1 MHGPAN
7 RPSPGAIVLPIPVAV
22 FAAFILVTPL
32 VPLRAV
38 AQVRIAGAIAGLVV
52 DNTDAVVPGAR
63 VQLKDEGT
71 GIGKESTTNDSGGF
85 LFPDLSFGSY
95 RVTVTLEGF
104 ETAVFESVKVESSRT
119 TDLRIKLV
127 VGSVT
132 ESVQV
137 KGVVPVLEMTSNII
151 STTVNNTYL
160 QQLPLNGRS
169 TFAFA
174 RLMPGTATPLN
185 SGDTHYNGMPGGTI
199 NGTIDGINNA
209 SNGFKSG
216 GTSFFATVP
225 PRLGAMEEVTIET
238 AGLGADSGAEGAVN
252 LKFITK
258 RGTNQYHGSV
268 FEQIRND
275 VFNANSYFNTSRG
288 LPKSKV
294 RQNDFGGNF
303 GGPLPVGP
311 KNKLFFFVNYEEAYV
326 PGTQTRSNT
335 MLTPEAQQGFFR
347 YQTASGE
354 IRTANLLQIA
364 AQNGFQ
370 STLDPTIAQLLAK
383 QNQAIPNGRLASTND
398 LRTTSFN
405 WLEPGKLLQPYPT
418 ARVDFQITPNLSWM
432 GSWNLYGS
440 RDYGRRQWP
449 LADVPVQYLF
459 DLSYWITA
467 TGLNWTIGSRNFN
480 EFRYG
485 VQHSGDT
492 TPGRG
497 LEFMTANPSLNGAPI
512 RFAGGAGNLP
522 LGLSPMV
529 QQDAPITGR
538 HYITTIYDAL
548 TLLRGNHTFKLGGTY
563 RLTDWHDTSFSGPGG
578 LLGSPAY
585 SIGSAAGDPAA
596 NLFTASTMP
605 GVQSPDLGTANAL
618 YAFLTGRLTR
628 VLTGRVVDPNTLQ
641 YAITNFENWT
651 TSKMGGVYAQD
662 SWRLKPSFTLNY
674 GLRWEFAGAPYNHN
688 DIAVFPDY
696 ANLLG
701 PSTGLFQPGRL
712 DGVANPV
719 MTRGMVASKADLMNP
734 APNVGF
740 AWTPNFDHGLLG
752 KIIGSDSKTVV
763 RGGFA
768 RNYYDEGTNFFSSNP
783 GSNPGQQ
790 QSLDLRPGVAPGFS
804 PGGLTIQSP
813 LPPYVVFPAAYG
825 NTFNQADFTFSSG
838 FSTMKGNL
846 KTPYVQSWNVGVQR
860 EVGAHMVVEAR
871 YLGNRGSNLW
881 RTYSLNEVNV
891 FENGFLQ
898 EFKNAQNNLAIN
910 TANGRTGFANN
921 GLPGQVPLPIFEAAF
936 GARGSQVALSSGSG
950 FTNAGFITN
959 LQQGTAGAL
968 ASSLASNTQ
977 YLCRMIGSPFSPC
990 ARLGY
995 DAPGPYP
1002 MNFFQVNPYAAGS
1015 SLNLVD
1021 DNSYSRYN
1029 GLQLQ
1034 LRRRFDRGLS
1044 VTANYTLS
1052 RATTD
1057 LWADNATQSINYHT
1071 LRNKSLDDGPSPFDI
1086 RHVFQSYLTYD
1097 LPFGGDHALRSTNSV
1112 VNAVI
1117 GGWQLGGVLTLQ
1129 SGNPFRLSSG
1139 RATVNSGD
1147 SGVVLAPGV
1156 TVDDIQKL
1164 IHTNPGPGLNRYF
1177 VDPKLIG
1184 PDGRANPAYL
1194 QVPTEPGKFG
1204 QFVYLYGPNNFNVD
1218 ASFSKEFALPQR
1230 ARLAIWIGMFNV
1242 FNNPVWGLGP
1252 TVNNIGLNFLT
1263 DANIQSQTFGQTPAP
1278 VNNPRSMQVRG
1289 GISF

>member
-1 MHGPAN
+1 MPAAL
-7 RPSPGAIVLPIPVAV
+7 RRMSGLAVSPSLFLIVLAFLANTPGAA
-22 FAAFILVTPL
+22 
-32 VPLRAV
+32 
-38 AQVRIAGAIAGLVV
+38 AQVRIAGAVAGLVT
-52 DNTDAVVPGAR
+52 DNSDAVVPGAR
-63 VQLKDEGT
+63 VQLRDEGT
-71 GIGKESTTNDSGGF
+71 GIEKETTTNESGGF

-104 ETAVFESVKVESSRT
+104 QTAVFENVKVESSRT
-119 TDLRIKLV
+119 TDLRVKLI

-137 KGVVPVLEMTSNII
+137 KGVVPVLELTSNII

-160 QQLPLNGRS
+160 QRLPLNGRS

-216 GTSFFATVP
+216 GTSFFATVS

-238 AGLGADSGAEGAVN
+238 AGLGADAGAEGAVN
-252 LKFITK
+252 LKFITR
-258 RGTNQYHGSV
+258 RGTNQYRGSL

-275 VFNANSYFNTSRG
+275 AFNANSYFNTTRG
-288 LPKSKV
+288 LPKAKL
-294 RQNDFGGNF
+294 RQHDFGGNL
-303 GGPLPVGP
+303 GGPIPVGR
-311 KNKLFFFVNYEEAYV
+311 KDKLFFFVNFEETYIPRTAN
-326 PGTQTRSNT
+326 QSNI
-335 MLTPEAQQGFFR
+335 MLTSEAQQGIFR

-354 IRTANLLQIA
+354 IRTVNLLQIA
-364 AQNGFQ
+364 GQNGFQ
-370 STLDPTIAQLLAK
+370 STIDPTIATLLAK
-383 QNQAIPNGRLASTND
+383 QNQAIQYGRLASTND

-405 WLEPGKLLQPYPT
+405 WLEPGKVVQPYPT

-432 GSWNLYGS
+432 GSWNLSGS
-440 RDYGRRQWP
+440 KDYGRRQWP
-449 LADVPVQYLF
+449 LPDVPVQYLF
-459 DLSYWITA
+459 NLSYWITS
-467 TGLNWTIGSRNFN
+467 TGVNWTIGSRNFN

-512 RFAGGAGNLP
+512 RFNAGEKNLFP
-522 LGLSPMV
+522 PFNLSPMV

-548 TLLRGNHTFKLGGTY
+548 TLLRGNHSFKLGGAY
-563 RLTDWHDTSFSGPGG
+563 RLTDWHDTSFDAPGG

-585 SIGSAAGDPAA
+585 TVGSATGDPAV
-596 NLFTASTMP
+596 NLFTAATMP
-605 GVQSPDLGTANAL
+605 GVQSTDLGAANAL
-618 YAFLTGRLTR
+618 YAVLTGRLTR
-628 VLTGRVVDPNTLQ
+628 VQTGRVVDPNTLQ
-641 YAITNFENWT
+641 YAITNRENWT
-651 TSKMGGVYAQD
+651 SSKMGGIYGQD
-662 SWRLKPSFTLNY
+662 SWRMKPSFTLNY

-688 DIAVFPDY
+688 GIAVFPDY

-701 PSTGLFQPGRL
+701 PSTGLFQPGKL

-719 MTRGMVASKADLMNP
+719 MTRGKVAAKADLINP

-740 AWTPNFDHGLLG
+740 AWTPKAEHGLLG
-752 KIIGSDSKTVV
+752 KIIGSDNKTVV

-783 GSNPGQQ
+783 GSNPGLQ
-790 QSLDLRPGVAPGFS
+790 QSLDLRPNVAPGFS
-804 PGGLTIQSP
+804 PGGLTLQSP
-813 LPPYVVFPAAYG
+813 LPPYVAFPAAYG
-825 NTFNQADFTFSSG
+825 STFNQADFTFSNG
-838 FSTMKGNL
+838 FSTMKSNL
-846 KTPYVQSWNVGVQR
+846 RTPYVQSWNIGIQR
-860 EVGAHMVVEAR
+860 EVGPSTVVEAR
-871 YLGNRGSNLW
+871 YLGNRGSHVW
-881 RTYSLNEVNV
+881 RTYNLNEVNI

-910 TANGRTGFANN
+910 LANGRNGFANN
-921 GLPGQVPLPIFEAAF
+921 GLAGQVPLPIFEAAF
-936 GARGSQVALSSGSG
+936 GARGSQPALASGTG
-950 FTNAGFITN
+950 FTNATFITS
-959 LQQGTAGAL
+959 LQQGTAG
-968 ASSLASNTQ
+968 SLAGSLAGGAQ
-977 YLCRMIGSPFSPC
+977 YLCRMIGNPFSPC
-990 ARLGY
+990 SRLGY

-1002 MNFFQVNPYAAGS
+1002 MNFFQVNPYAAGNN
-1015 SLNLVD
+1015 LNLVD
-1021 DNSYSRYN
+1021 DSSYTRYN

-1034 LRRRFDRGLS
+1034 LRRRFDAGLS
-1044 VTANYTLS
+1044 VTANYTFS
-1052 RATTD
+1052 KATTD
-1057 LWADNATQSINYHT
+1057 LWADNATNAANYHT

-1097 LPFGGDHALRSTNSV
+1097 LPFGGDHALRSGNSF

-1117 GGWQLGGVLTLQ
+1117 GGWQVGGIISLQ

-1139 RATVNSGD
+1139 RMTVNGGD

-1164 IHTNPGPGLNRYF
+1164 ITSSPGPGFNRYF

-1184 PDGRANPAYL
+1184 PDGRANPQYL

-1204 QFVYLYGPNNFNVD
+1204 QFMFLYGPNNFNVD
-1218 ASFSKEFALPQR
+1218 ASLSKEVALPQR
-1230 ARLAIWIGMFNV
+1230 ARLTIWVGAFNL

-1252 TVNNIGLNFLT
+1252 LTNGIGLNFLT
-1263 DANIQSQTFGQTPAP
+1263 DANITSQTFGQTSQP
-1278 VNNPRSMQVRG
+1278 VNGARTIQIRA